1 MATPKDENRIDQHYY
16 KWNNLTQSLSLILCV
31 FRILIVSVHEYLTY
45 KALIFVIFSKVLKLL
60 DLYIYTQKI
69 LNMYGNI
76 SYIDTV
82 CTDRCLLVYF

>member
-1 MATPKDENRIDQHYY
+1 M
-16 KWNNLTQSLSLILCV
+16 
-31 FRILIVSVHEYLTY
+31 SVHEYLTY

-82 CTDRCLLVYF
+82 SKYCCLQMYYFKIILLQQMPVFKYTSFDIHVLVW

>member
-45 KALIFVIFSKVLKLL
+45 KALIFVIFSNTIKINRSVY
-60 DLYIYTQKI
+60 LYPE
-69 LNMYGNI
+69 NI
-76 SYIDTV
+76 KYV
-82 CTDRCLLVYF
+82 W